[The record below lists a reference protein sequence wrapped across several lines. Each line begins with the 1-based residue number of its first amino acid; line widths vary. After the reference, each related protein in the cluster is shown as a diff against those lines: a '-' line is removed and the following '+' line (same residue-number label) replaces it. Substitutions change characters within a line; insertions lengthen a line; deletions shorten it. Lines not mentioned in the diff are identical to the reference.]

1 VEVMMDLVCENCGKA
16 PAKVHMTEIV
26 NENEKRE
33 RHLCEE
39 CAEKLGLT
47 VKHYSLSELLAGI
60 AAGQLSQKGEGVPD
74 VACPSCGMTFAEFQ
88 GAGRFGCADDYEAF
102 GELVLPRLE
111 RFHDSTQH
119 VGKFPR
125 TGDSTREQAGYL
137 RSLRAQLKE
146 AVSQEAY
153 ERAAKLRDEI
163 RKIEESPADG
173 A

>member
-1 VEVMMDLVCENCGKA
+1 MKCDNCHNA
-16 PAKVHMTEIV
+16 PAKVHMTEII

-47 VKHYSLSELLAGI
+47 VKDYSISELLAGI
-60 AAGQLSQKGEGVPD
+60 AAGQLSEKEGGAAD
-74 VACPSCGMTFAEFQ
+74 VSCPSCGMTFADFQ
-88 GAGRFGCADDYEAF
+88 GSGRFGCADDYDAF
-102 GELVLPRLE
+102 EELVLPRLE
-111 RFHDSTQH
+111 RFHDSTRH
-119 VGKFPR
+119 VGKSPR
-125 TGDSTREQAGYL
+125 TGDHARSQAGYV

-163 RKIEESPADG
+163 RKLEETDSG
-173 A
+173 KE

>member
-1 VEVMMDLVCENCGKA
+1 MECENCHNA

-26 NENEKRE
+26 SDDEKRE

-47 VKHYSLSELLAGI
+47 VKNYSITELLAGI
-60 AAGQLSQKGEGVPD
+60 ASGQLSQKGGSVPD
-74 VACPSCGMTFAEFQ
+74 VTCPSCGMTFADFQ
-88 GAGRFGCADDYEAF
+88 GAGRFGCAEDYEAF
-102 GELVLPRLE
+102 SELILPRLE

-119 VGKFPR
+119 VGKSPR
-125 TGDSTREQAGYL
+125 TGDGARTQAGYL
-137 RSLRAQLKE
+137 RLLRTHLRE

-163 RKIEESPADG
+163 TKLEETP
-173 A
+173 

>member
-1 VEVMMDLVCENCGKA
+1 MECDNCHNA
-16 PAKVHMTEIV
+16 PAKIHMTEII

-33 RHLCEE
+33 RHLCEK

-47 VKHYSLSELLAGI
+47 VKNFSISELLAGI
-60 AAGQLSQKGEGVPD
+60 AAGQLSQKDGDVAD

-88 GAGRFGCADDYEAF
+88 GSGRFGCAEGYETF
-102 GELVLPRLE
+102 EDLVLPRLE
-111 RFHDSTQH
+111 RFHDSTRH
-119 VGKFPR
+119 VGKSPR
-125 TGDSTREQAGYL
+125 TGESARSQAGYV

-163 RKIEESPADG
+163 RKLEETA
-173 A
+173 

>member
-1 VEVMMDLVCENCGKA
+1 MECENCHSA

-74 VACPSCGMTFAEFQ
+74 VTCPSCRMTFAEFQ

-119 VGKFPR
+119 VGKSPR
-125 TGDSTREQAGYL
+125 TGESTRSQAGYL

-163 RKIEESPADG
+163 RKLEETPPAEE
-173 A
+173 